1 MTKRFISLFLA
12 LALCFSL
19 AISASAATMPAD
31 FVVDEYGYLA
41 PEEVAELNQIAYV
54 LYEEIGVGIFFV
66 FTTADS
72 LQDYDVDKLTNGMD
86 DYFIMLENA
95 DSWYPIKGGLGE
107 TVDTAAEDALRAVY
121 DEAETYVGGVRDY
134 LIAAAEYFL
143 RTTEVPETAAP
154 ATEAAPAIS
163 GEALLYDE
171 ADLLTDSQEAALNQ
185 KLAEVS
191 HSYNAQVVI
200 ATMASMD
207 GADIDDFVEYLY
219 DTMGFGYGETKD
231 GVLLL
236 VCMDPREY
244 RILSNGFAGV
254 AIDPD
259 DISKISDEIVGN
271 LSDGDYAGAFQEF
284 IDECAYYL
292 DGHLN
297 GFPFNAGKSLAVSLL
312 IGIALG
318 LIVAF
323 VLKGQLNSVQKQT
336 RAHDYV
342 KSGSMHVNISN
353 DIFLYRNVTR
363 TKKQS
368 SSSSSSGGTAR
379 SKGGGSF

>member
-1 MTKRFISLFLA
+1 MTRKILCAFLA
-12 LALCFSL
+12 LMLCFSM
-19 AISASAATMPAD
+19 AVAASAESPEVD
-31 FVVDEYGYLA
+31 FVIDEFGYLV
-41 PEEVAELNQIAYV
+41 PEEAEQMNELARSI
-54 LYEEIGVGIFFV
+54 YENTGVGIFFV
-66 FTTADS
+66 YTTEEKLS
-72 LQDYDVDKLTNGMD
+72 DYDIPGLTGGMEN
-86 DYFIMLENA
+86 YFVMLENET
-95 DSWYPIKGGLGE
+95 SWYTFKGGLGE
-107 TVDTAAEDALRAVY
+107 TIDEDKEYELRNVY
-121 DEAETYVGGVRDY
+121 DVAETYVGGVEDFLRAAGDCFPQIQETPQ
-134 LIAAAEYFL
+134 LIAPK
-143 RTTEVPETAAP
+143 PE
-154 ATEAAPAIS
+154 ER
-163 GEALLYDE
+163 LLYDE
-171 ADLLTDSQEAALNQ
+171 ADLLTDSEEAALMG
-185 KLAEVS
+185 KLAAVS
-191 HSYNAQVVI
+191 TGYEAQIVVVTI
-200 ATMASMD
+200 ASMD
-207 GADIDDFVEYLY
+207 GGNIDTYVDYVY
-219 DTMGFGYGETKD
+219 DSMGFGYGENYD

-236 VCMDPREY
+236 VCLDPREY